1 MDLAT
6 RAVRD
11 HIADPELLGPYRW
24 GAPEAPRVN
33 MYQAGHWPPK
43 EHLVYFLAGP
53 RELIG
58 LRSSTVVLLDER
70 DRGVVFVGNAGSE

>member
-24 GAPEAPRVN
+24 GAPEAPVPAVEAR
-33 MYQAGHWPPK
+33 
-43 EHLVYFLAGP
+43 
-53 RELIG
+53 I
-58 LRSSTVVLLDER
+58 
-70 DRGVVFVGNAGSE
+70 